1 METHPPLAQKKRCD
15 AAFCRAKSEIEALKA
30 QAQRGELT
38 LAFIDEAGFAPTPP
52 NKSAWTPVGECHAA
66 TAVRGKRLNIIGA
79 LLSTGALFTAK
90 LWENTTSELFVGFL
104 GLLLNHVG
112 KPLTIILDNASVHT
126 AKAIKPLMEQL
137 KQRGLTLYFLP
148 PYSPELN
155 RIEILWRKVK
165 YEWMAFK
172 TRDSKTL
179 LADLDDIFAKFG
191 EHYQL
196 TF

>member
-1 METHPPLAQKKRCD
+1 M
-15 AAFCRAKSEIEALKA
+15 
-30 QAQRGELT
+30 
-38 LAFIDEAGFAPTPP
+38 
-52 NKSAWTPVGECHAA
+52 
-66 TAVRGKRLNIIGA
+66 
-79 LLSTGALFTAK
+79 LSTGTLFTAK
-90 LWENTTSELFVGFL
+90 LWCNTTAELFAGFL
-104 GLLLNHVG
+104 GLLVEQVG

-126 AKAIKPLMEQL
+126 AKAIEPLLEQL
-137 KQRGLTLYFLP
+137 KKKGLTLYFLP

-179 LADLDDIFAKFG
+179 EADLNDIFAKFG